1 MNTEQARTFLE
12 VAATGNFIRAAD
24 RLHVTQST
32 VSARIKALEES
43 LGQRL
48 FERDKAGARLTAAG
62 RQFQRHAEN
71 MVRSWQQARHEL
83 ALPSGYRG
91 VLSLGVQ
98 TGLWSGIALAWIDWL
113 SRHEPELAIRTS
125 IGSAADLTR
134 HVLEGT
140 LDLAILHDAQ
150 PRRGLEVVPYR
161 DEIMAL
167 VSHQP
172 RELVRWDPL
181 YVYVDWGDSFRD
193 QHTRAYPVD
202 ETPSLT
208 VTDGS
213 TGLAYILENGGSGY
227 FPVSMVAELIGAGR
241 LFAVP
246 EAPIFSFPLFAVL
259 TPSLAAQPWF
269 SAAADQTPRGTSPRF
284 VPTG

>member
-1 MNTEQARTFLE
+1 MNIEQARTFLE

-32 VSARIKALEES
+32 VSARIKALEDE

-71 MVRSWQQARHEL
+71 MVRTWQQACHEL

-98 TGLWSGIALAWIDWL
+98 AGLWPGIALSWIAWL
-113 SRHEPELAIRTS
+113 AQHEPELAVRSST
-125 IGSAADLTR
+125 GSPNDLTR

-140 LDLAILHDAQ
+140 LDLAIVHDAQ
-150 PRRGLEVVPYR
+150 PRRGLEVRPYR
-161 DEIMAL
+161 DESLIL
-167 VSHQP
+167 VSHLP
-172 RELVRWDPL
+172 RDLVRWDPL
-181 YVYVDWGDSFRD
+181 YIYVDWGDSFRD

-208 VTDGS
+208 VTDGP
-213 TGLAYILENGGSGY
+213 TGLAHILTHGGSGY
-227 FPVSMVAELIGAGR
+227 FPTAMVGGLIDAGR

-246 EAPIFSFPLFAVL
+246 KAPVFPYPLFAVL
-259 TPSLAAQPWF
+259 TPSLAEQTWFRDAAQQIPE
-269 SAAADQTPRGTSPRF
+269 G
-284 VPTG
+284 